1 MFTTMAT
8 HGTDQD
14 MVQRM
19 LTAKN
24 RKESARATIL
34 SGVADF
40 PVVFAVLAIGI
51 LLSVYYQHVVTD
63 PLLPRNA
70 KGEPESS
77 QIFPHFVLTVM
88 PGGLR
93 GLVIAGVLATTMGSL
108 GTALNS
114 LATSYCRD
122 FHFRWF
128 RTPDDDL
135 ARVSVI
141 RWATVVFALILIG
154 IGLLTAFIKAHNPD
168 LRIIPII
175 LGSFG
180 YTYGSLLGVFMVGLF
195 TKTRGSERGN
205 LLAMLAGFLVVAVM
219 SNLHTGLYRMI
230 VPEGADLRPAWL
242 PELKFTWRI
251 LCGTLVTFAV
261 AMCFRTPEETVRR
274 AAEVQ

>member
-1 MFTTMAT
+1 
-8 HGTDQD
+8 
-14 MVQRM
+14 
-19 LTAKN
+19 
-24 RKESARATIL
+24 
-34 SGVADF
+34 
-40 PVVFAVLAIGI
+40 
-51 LLSVYYQHVVTD
+51 
-63 PLLPRNA
+63 
-70 KGEPESS
+70 
-77 QIFPHFVLTVM
+77 
-88 PGGLR
+88 
-93 GLVIAGVLATTMGSL
+93 MGSL

-261 AMCFRTPEETVRR
+261 AMCFRTPGETVRR

>member
-1 MFTTMAT
+1 MAT

-24 RKESARATIL
+24 KRESARATIL
-34 SGVADF
+34 SGLADF

-51 LLSVYYQHVVTD
+51 LLSVYYQNVVTD

-93 GLVIAGVLATTMGSL
+93 GLVVAGVLATTMGSL

-128 RTPDDDL
+128 GTSEDEG
-135 ARVSVI
+135 ARVTVI
-141 RWATVVFALILIG
+141 RKATVAFALVLIG
-154 IGLLTAFIKAHNPD
+154 IGLGTAYVKAHNPG

-180 YTYGSLLGVFMVGLF
+180 STYGSLLGIFMAGLF
-195 TKTRGSERGN
+195 TKTRGNERGN
-205 LLAMLAGFLVVAVM
+205 LIAMVAGFVVVAVL
-219 SNLHTGLYRMI
+219 SDLHTGLVRL
-230 VPEGADLRPAWL
+230 VWAGCPDLRPGWL
-242 PELKFTWRI
+242 PVVEFPWRI
-251 LCGTLVTFAV
+251 MFGTVVTFAV
-261 AMCFRTPEETVRR
+261 AVCFRTPDEQVRR
-274 AAEVQ
+274 TAAV